1 MGERNK
7 MVINMMIVKNDNI
20 HHKNNDEQKPQT
32 HYFKHGYVTF
42 SKHITVK
49 QLYQFD
55 YFIWIWIENGEK
67 MILKE
72 SGKIQNK
79 NSTKILKL

>member
-1 MGERNK
+1 MGERNE
-7 MVINMMIVKNDNI
+7 MVNNMVMMRVKSDNTF
-20 HHKNNDEQKPQT
+20 HRNNLEQKPQT

-42 SKHITVK
+42 SKRKIIN
-49 QLYQFD
+49 QLSQFD

-67 MILKE
+67 LILKE

-79 NSTKILKL
+79 NIQQNY